1 MVVFLSGC
9 ADYGGECQLCVRV
22 DESQVNAS
30 QIGARWGPK
39 TSIKAYMF
47 KSILLATDG
56 SAASEHAAK
65 LAVSMART
73 YGAALTALYVSDP
86 YPYLG
91 VGEVNP
97 MGYQAYSTAA
107 QQLAAQAHAQVETL
121 CNAESPAINLQVR
134 LVEDVAAASG
144 IVESA
149 KELGC
154 DLIVMGSHGRTGI
167 ARLMLGS
174 VATKVV
180 AESSVPVLVTR

>member
-1 MVVFLSGC
+1 
-9 ADYGGECQLCVRV
+9 
-22 DESQVNAS
+22 
-30 QIGARWGPK
+30 
-39 TSIKAYMF
+39 MF
-47 KSILLATDG
+47 KNILLATDG

-65 LAVSMART
+65 LAVSMARVH
-73 YGAALTALYVSDP
+73 GAALTALYVSDP

-97 MGYQAYSTAA
+97 MGYQAYSAAA
-107 QQLAAQAHAQVETL
+107 QQHAAQAHALVEKL
-121 CNAESPAINLQVR
+121 CTTDGPAVALQAR

-144 IVESA
+144 IVDSA

-154 DLIVMGSHGRTGI
+154 DLIIMGSHGRTGL

-180 AESSVPVLVTR
+180 AESPVPVLVTR